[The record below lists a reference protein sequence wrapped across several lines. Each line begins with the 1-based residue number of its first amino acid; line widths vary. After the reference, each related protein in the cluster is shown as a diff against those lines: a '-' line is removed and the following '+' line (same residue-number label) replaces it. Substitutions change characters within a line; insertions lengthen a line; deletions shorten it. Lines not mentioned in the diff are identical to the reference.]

1 MYNCAFAHPSLRADG
16 GNPLRIRL
24 LFKFLSQTQ
33 MRKSRPEMICEDDFP
48 HNIRSLKSG
57 ETCSHVGDVAEDSV
71 ERKKAADRTEAG
83 EVVKAEVLV
92 IHNDSR
98 VMLIDNDGCSAV
110 EENLVAFIGSLVH
123 QQDDHLQ
130 SRFAYSTI
138 CWQWPHLEREEGIE
152 D

>member
-1 MYNCAFAHPSLRADG
+1 
-16 GNPLRIRL
+16 
-24 LFKFLSQTQ
+24 
-33 MRKSRPEMICEDDFP
+33 MICEDDFP

-71 ERKKAADRTEAG
+71 ERKKATDRTEAG

-138 CWQWPHLEREEGIE
+138 CWQWPHLEREEGIK